1 MLIYVIVMRDRVF
14 IEISSVFPQQ
24 NASLVKILFSLK

>member
-1 MLIYVIVMRDRVF
+1 MPIYPIVMRDRVR
-14 IEISSVFPQQ
+14 IKISSVFPQQ